1 MEEAIK
7 DTAVEEMPQGDTETH
22 ETDWKAEARKWEAR
36 AKKSQAAEQELA
48 ALKEAQLSEQEKAV
62 KRAEAAENELAA
74 LKAEAERLASAR
86 EIGEKEGVPSTLLE
100 FCSDAEAMEKFVE
113 AYKKANPV
121 EKVHAAA
128 SAYGSKVNKD
138 GGKPSTR
145 EQFAQFAA
153 QQFNR

>member
-7 DTAVEEMPQGDTETH
+7 DTEVEEKPQGEAETH

-48 ALKEAQLSEQEKAV
+48 ELKESQLTEQEKAV
-62 KRAEAAENELAA
+62 KRAEAAEHELAA
-74 LKAEAERLASAR
+74 LKAEAERLSAAR
-86 EIGEKEGVPSTLLE
+86 EIGEREGVPSALLE
-100 FCSDAEAMEKFVE
+100 FCADAEAMAKFVD
-113 AYKKANPV
+113 AYKKANPA
-121 EKVHAAA
+121 EKVHVAA

-153 QQFNR
+153 NQFNR

>member
-1 MEEAIK
+1 MDETIK
-7 DTAVEEMPQGDTETH
+7 ETEVEETPQGETETH

-48 ALKEAQLSEQEKAV
+48 ELKEAQLSEQEKAV

-74 LKAEAERLASAR
+74 LKAEAERLSAAR
-86 EIGEKEGVPSTLLE
+86 EIGSKEGIPTELLE
-100 FCSDAEAMEKFVE
+100 FCADAEAMQAFAK
-113 AYKKANPV
+113 AYKQAIPD
-121 EKVHAAA
+121 EQVHAAGTA
-128 SAYGSKVNKD
+128 VGSKVNRKD
-138 GGKPSTR
+138 GKPSTR